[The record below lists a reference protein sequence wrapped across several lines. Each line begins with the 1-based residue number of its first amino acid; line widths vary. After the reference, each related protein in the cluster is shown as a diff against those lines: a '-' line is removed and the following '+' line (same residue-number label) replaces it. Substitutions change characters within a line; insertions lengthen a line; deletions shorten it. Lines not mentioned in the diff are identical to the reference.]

1 MVDFL
6 SVRVTLIVGLPPRLN
21 YSELF
26 PLKFPQF
33 SPNLLNYP
41 QISSNFLSNSPFPPS
56 SAGRQEQLMSP
67 CLTH

>member
-6 SVRVTLIVGLPPRLN
+6 SGRVTLIVGLPPRLN

-33 SPNLLNYP
+33 SPN
-41 QISSNFLSNSPFPPS
+41 FLSSSPFSPS
-56 SAGRQEQLMSP
+56 LSGRLEQ
-67 CLTH
+67 